1 MKIEKRLQQAIL
13 KTPTGEL
20 RNLLCDLNIEIEK
33 SKNFILL
40 TNEDLIERFKETA
53 PEYISLGMFKETSI
67 TMSECHRA
75 CCIVYVAGN
84 YANVLKNK
92 FE

>member
-13 KTPTGEL
+13 ETPTGEL

-33 SKNFILL
+33 SKNSILL
-40 TNEDLIERFKETA
+40 TNEDLIERFKDTA
-53 PEYISLGMFKETSI
+53 LEYISLDMFKGTSI
-67 TMSECHRA
+67 TISDCHRA
-75 CCIVYVAGN
+75 YYIVYIVGN